1 MARIVLFVC
10 QHGAGRSR
18 VAAACF
24 SLIAPAGWA
33 AFSAGVEPQTTL
45 GDSAAKMLSGTA
57 AAAFLDADPPR
68 PIEQVVAPNR
78 IFAID
83 CIVPGAEHWVLTH
96 QEFGAPMFE
105 ELYERVAALARELDR
120 A

>member
-10 QHGAGRSR
+10 EHGAGRSR

-24 SLIAPAGWA
+24 SQIAPAGWV
-33 AFSAGVEPQTTL
+33 AFSAGVEPQATL
-45 GDSAAKMLSGTA
+45 GDSAAKMLAGTA
-57 AAAFLDADPPR
+57 AAAFLDVDPPR
-68 PIEQVVAPNR
+68 PIERVAAPNR
-78 IFAID
+78 IIAID
-83 CIVPGAEHWVLTH
+83 CTVPSAERWVLTH

-105 ELYERVAALARELDR
+105 ELCGRVAVLARELEC